1 MTTSSNRRRSLS
13 GSLSARE
20 FHRRQ
25 WLERESAPQALID
38 FLVKFVTKVP
48 GEGYQPRALGIGTT
62 GIDPM
67 ELYQPMIEVSTGSLD
82 REGLAQRMRE
92 LFS

>member
-1 MTTSSNRRRSLS
+1 
-13 GSLSARE
+13 
-20 FHRRQ
+20 
-25 WLERESAPQALID
+25 
-38 FLVKFVTKVP
+38 VKFVTKVP